1 MADTNTATQN
11 SAGIELIR
19 GGFGLGQTA
28 LAGYFGSQ
36 TAKSLAKAP
45 AQNTGII
52 VGGLVAIALIVLIA
66 IKR

>member
-1 MADTNTATQN
+1 MDTVAPNQN
-11 SAGIELIR
+11 STGLALIN
-19 GGFGLGQTA
+19 GSFGLGQTA

-66 IKR
+66 LKR

>member
-1 MADTNTATQN
+1 MADTNSATQN
-11 SAGIELIR
+11 SSGLAIINGS
-19 GGFGLGQTA
+19 FGLGQTA

-66 IKR
+66 LKK